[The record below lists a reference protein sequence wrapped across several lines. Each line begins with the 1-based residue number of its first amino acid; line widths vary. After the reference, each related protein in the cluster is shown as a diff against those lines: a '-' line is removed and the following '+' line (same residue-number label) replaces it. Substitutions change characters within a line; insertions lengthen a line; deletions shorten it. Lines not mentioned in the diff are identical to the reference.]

1 MITINPSDIG
11 LRRIDAESDLF
22 AIMADTGVNAI
33 YIQSSND
40 WMTIEQVN
48 DFATRL
54 QDAANWLQG
63 Q

>member
-11 LRRIDAESDLF
+11 LRRIDAEPDLF